1 MGKRR
6 GTRMVAGV
14 LALGMALAGGTTI
27 VAGTGGAGA
36 ATSAPGV
43 SATQINVGAI
53 SSLSGPLAGIFGG
66 LAPGMIA
73 YFNTLNAQGGVN
85 GRKIVLTNNLDDG
98 GSPTQFTQ
106 DVHTLIDQD
115 HVFAAAASSAWFTPG
130 YFVSTKTPTYGY
142 NVSANWQNAPNL
154 FAVGGSTQ
162 VYSAGFPQMAYFI
175 KKVGAK
181 SVAFISYGPSI
192 ASSYDAC
199 NGYAK
204 GMKANGINVNFVDV
218 GAQLGGSYSSDAQR
232 LQQAGSQLV
241 ITCMQGSDNVTLAR
255 AIQQYGVKIK
265 QLWLNG
271 YDQTLLN
278 TNSSLMQGVYL
289 NNTGTLPFEAA
300 NTAKYGNTYAG
311 MQAYITAMKKY
322 EPKFIYNGIALQGWQ
337 SAALIAAGVKAAGN
351 NLTQANVISATNKIT
366 NFTGAGISAPV
377 DWTKL
382 HTGVTWPSCSAY
394 IQVQGTKFVPVF
406 GKGKQIFVCVGKNVK
421 NPVPVTPPAG
431 TPGA

>member
-1 MGKRR
+1 MGKHW
-6 GTRMVAGV
+6 GKLIVSGA
-14 LALGMALAGGTTI
+14 LAVGLVTAGGTAAT
-27 VAGTGGAGA
+27 GTAGA
-36 ATSAPGV
+36 ATPAPGV

-73 YFNTLNAQGGVN
+73 YFNTINAFGGIN

-98 GSPTQFTQ
+98 GSPSQFTQ

-130 YFVSTKTPTYGY
+130 YFVATKTPTYGY
-142 NVSANWQNAPNL
+142 NVSANWQTAPNL

-162 VYSAGFPQMAYFI
+162 IYSSGYPAMHYFI
-175 KKVGAK
+175 NKVAAKK
-181 SVAFISYGPSI
+181 VAFISYGPSI
-192 ASSYDAC
+192 ASSYNAC
-199 NGYAK
+199 NSYAK
-204 GMKANGINVNFVDV
+204 GMKAVGVNVNFVDV

-241 ITCMQGSDNVTLAR
+241 VSCMQGSDNVTLAR

-278 TNSSLMQGVYL
+278 KNSSLMQGVYL
-289 NNTGTLPFEAA
+289 NNTGTLPFEAG
-300 NTAKYGNTYAG
+300 NTAKYGKTYTG
-311 MQAYITAMKKY
+311 MLNYLAAMKKY
-322 EPKFIYNGIALQGWQ
+322 EPAYIYNGIALQGWQ

-351 NLTQANVISATNKIT
+351 NVTQASVIAATNKLT

-394 IQVQGTKFVPVF
+394 LQVQGNKFVPVF
-406 GKGKQIFVCVGKNVK
+406 GKGKQIFVCVSKNAK
-421 NPVPVTPPAG
+421 NPAVVTAPPG